1 MATDDLD
8 ITSNDWRIV
17 RENLVQLHC
26 EDVSWEQASDKIPL
40 DLVRYLL
47 GDLVQNL
54 STLVFLRGNRCLFTI
69 NWTQI
74 PDSISVWDN
83 LLNDFFDRKVHKQV
97 GHYRF
102 TYMLS
107 HVGLKYNDLVNIYC
121 HAHWGSPHPSYRRED
136 IWKVGT
142 LQPME
147 YPEMLYLPPNLPG
160 STPKKPEM
168 VKEPTEGNLPSL
180 EEMRHHELVDLVLLL
195 AERASK
201 PTPLTNP
208 SKDATV
214 AGHVSMNQESFVQSS
229 QAILQGLAEGGY
241 IHAKTPKIE
250 SFFGDDKKNK
260 LDFDMW
266 ERQVLSAATT
276 HSGTA
281 VKQAMMQSL
290 KGEALMVTLA
300 LPPETSWEN
309 LLQALKIKY
318 QDKASYDVLMA
329 QFYGTKI
336 ESDEKCASFG
346 TRLEQKLNQV
356 SLQYPNKISESMY
369 WNCVRERFFH
379 GLPEDMTTN
388 LGTQFDSGANYYRL
402 LELARILESESLH
415 EDSKT
420 EIKSTNAKGKGKVG
434 VAIVDN
440 TSQQI
445 QQLQG
450 AAKGLTKM
458 LQGNQQNSQTSQI
471 PQHVSQPVQNSVQI
485 PIQNDLNTLPQA
497 SQGQNSANFVY
508 TQGSRGGR
516 GGYRDRGGRGRGGPI
531 LCYWCRD
538 FLPMEQANHKVAQHP
553 YQKQA
558 KDSWWKN
565 QLGNLKGKHLPLN
578 LKIRKTSKGNY

>member
-17 RENLVQLHC
+17 RENLVQSHC
-26 EDVSWEQASDKIPL
+26 KDVSWEQASDKIPL

-47 GDLVQNL
+47 GDLVQHL

-69 NWTQI
+69 NWTHI
-74 PDSISVWDN
+74 PDSISVWEN
-83 LLNDFFDRKVHKQV
+83 LLSDFFDRRIHKQV

-107 HVGLKYNDLVNIYC
+107 HVGPKYDDLVNIYC
-121 HAHWGSPHPSYRRED
+121 HAHWGSPHPSFRRED
-136 IWKVGT
+136 IWEAGT

-147 YPEMLYLPPNLPG
+147 YPEMLR
-160 STPKKPEM
+160 KPEM
-168 VKEPTEGNLPSL
+168 VKQPTEGNLPSL
-180 EEMRHHELVDLVLLL
+180 EEMRHHELVDLVKKLL

-201 PTPLTNP
+201 PTSLTNP

-241 IHAKTPKIE
+241 IHAKTPKFE

-290 KGEALMVTLA
+290 KGQALMVISA
-300 LPPETSWEN
+300 LPPETSWEK

-336 ESDEKCASFG
+336 EPDEKCASFG

-379 GLPEDMTTN
+379 GLSKDMKTN
-388 LGTQFDSGANYYRL
+388 LRTQFDSGANYYRL
-402 LELARILESESLH
+402 LELARIVESESLH
-415 EDSKT
+415 EDYKT
-420 EIKSTNAKGKGKVG
+420 EIKSTTAKGKGKVG
-434 VAIVDN
+434 VALVDN

-450 AAKGLTKM
+450 AVKGLTKM
-458 LQGNQQNSQTSQI
+458 LQGNQQLTQTSQT
-471 PQHVSQPVQNSVQI
+471 PQYVSQPTQNTVQI
-485 PIQNDLNTLPQA
+485 PVQSDVNTLPQA
-497 SQGQNSANFVY
+497 SPSQNSVSFVN
-508 TQGSRGGR
+508 TQGVRGGR
-516 GGYRDRGGRGRGGPI
+516 GGYRGRGRGGPI

-538 FLPMEQANHKVAQHP
+538 FLPKEQASHKVAQCP

-558 KDSWWKN
+558 KDSWWKD
-565 QLGNLKGKHLPLN
+565 QLGNVQGE
-578 LKIRKTSKGNY
+578 TSAPQLENKEN